1 MSQQAHRLSAYEEE
15 PYFVESDERDR
26 GVFFLSFPFFP
37 KNRHIV
43 AVTCNFVFQFSDEHP
58 KETEELWSV
67 LCSCWP
73 NNLKVIIRYLLII
86 SGMAPQELL
95 PYVSTLCLYGM

>member
-1 MSQQAHRLSAYEEE
+1 M
-15 PYFVESDERDR
+15 
-26 GVFFLSFPFFP
+26 
-37 KNRHIV
+37 
-43 AVTCNFVFQFSDEHP
+43 AVTCNLPLQFSDEHP
-58 KETEELWSV
+58 KETEELWST

-95 PYVSTLCLYGM
+95 PYVSTLYIYIECNISLIGNYLPNYCTRVS